1 MVMIER
7 HRAAIIRTDLS
18 RPIRLALETGLFHTD
33 TTFFD
38 YGCGHGGD
46 VQRLAHQGF
55 ICSGWDPYYC
65 PQVEPTHAD
74 VVNLGYVIN
83 VIEDQQER
91 REALLK
97 AWDLTREVLVVAAQ
111 VLVDNSSKY
120 PLAYGDGIVTSINTF
135 QKYYDQQELKTY
147 IDQILDTDA
156 IPIALGVYFVF
167 RDESQAQ
174 LLRARRFHSRL
185 TTPRIRVPSK
195 TFEDYRELLT
205 PLMNFVTERGRLPI
219 SGELI
224 NEPEVLRELRTLHR
238 AFHLIQQA
246 TGNEAWESIIET
258 RRLDLQVYLAL
269 SKFSRRPKLR
279 DLTPE
284 VQEDIKALFNTYKQA
299 CEKADQML
307 FSLGESGLVAAKCR
321 TSKVGKR
328 LPSALYVHV
337 SALESLDPMLRLYE
351 SCASRVIGRMEEA
364 TLIKFHTDRPK
375 ISYLAYPDFD
385 TSPHPALATSMQIS
399 LGNLRVSYRDYDHQ
413 ENPPILHRK
422 ETFVT
427 PDYPNYEKF
436 ARLTKQEQQWGL
448 LDETR
453 TIGTREGWEHRLQEY
468 CAELQGHRVVWRKDA
483 DPYRV
488 RILRAQR
495 RQQQP

>member
-1 MVMIER
+1 MNTIER
-7 HRAAIIRTDLS
+7 HRAAIVRTDLS
-18 RPIRLALETGLFHTD
+18 RPVRLALEAELFHTS

-46 VQRLAHQGF
+46 IQRLAHQGF
-55 ICSGWDPYYC
+55 RCSGWDPYYR
-65 PQVEPTHAD
+65 PDVAPTPAD
-74 VVNLGYVIN
+74 VVNLGYIIN
-83 VIEDQQER
+83 VIEDQRER

-97 AWDLTREVLVVAAQ
+97 AWELTRGVLIVAAQ
-111 VLVDNSSKY
+111 VLVDNQSKY

-156 IPIALGVYFVF
+156 IPVALGVYFVF

-174 LLRARRFHSRL
+174 LFRSRRFRSRL
-185 TTPRIRVPSK
+185 TTPRIQVPSK
-195 TFEDYRELLT
+195 SFEDYRELLT
-205 PLMNFVTERGRLPI
+205 PLMDFVTERGRLPI
-219 SGELI
+219 GGELI
-224 NEPEVLRELRTLHR
+224 NEPDVLRELRTLHR
-238 AFHLIQQA
+238 AFQLIQKA

-258 RRLDLQVYLAL
+258 RRLDLLVYIAL
-269 SKFSRRPKLR
+269 SKFGRRPKLR
-279 DLTPE
+279 DLAPE
-284 VQEDIKALFNTYKQA
+284 VQEDIKALFSTYKQA
-299 CEKADQML
+299 CDRADQML
-307 FSLGESGLVAAKCR
+307 FSLGESGVVAARCR
-321 TSKVGKR
+321 ASKIGKR

-337 SALESLDPMLRLYE
+337 SALDSIDPMLRLYE
-351 SCASRVIGRMEEA
+351 GCASRVIGRLEEA
-364 TLIKFHTDRPK
+364 TLIKFHTDQPK

-385 TSPHPALATSMQIS
+385 ANPHPSLATSMQIS

-427 PDYPNYEKF
+427 PEYPNYEKF
-436 ARLTKQEQQWGL
+436 ARLTKQEERWGL

-453 TIGTREGWEHRLQEY
+453 TIGTRDGWEKKLEEY

-483 DPYRV
+483 DPYRL
-488 RILRAQR
+488 RILRAQQ
-495 RQQQP
+495 RQR